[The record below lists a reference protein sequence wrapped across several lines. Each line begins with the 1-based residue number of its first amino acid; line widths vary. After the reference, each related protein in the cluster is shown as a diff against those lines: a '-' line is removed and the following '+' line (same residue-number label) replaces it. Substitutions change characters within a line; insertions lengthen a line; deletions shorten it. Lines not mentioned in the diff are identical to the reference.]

1 MIRLFHVSDLHFG
14 CEDRVA
20 LDWFRACVA
29 NERPDA
35 VAITGDLTMR
45 ARTREFEACCD
56 WILSLGAPVTV
67 EVGNHDLPY
76 FNLFERFVTPYRRI
90 RKIERL
96 VERELDLPGLSI
108 VPLKTTAR
116 AQLRF
121 NWSRGWVGPRALAR
135 TIRSIDAIAEPQVVL
150 VTAHH
155 PLVEANTK
163 GKALTKG
170 GERALAALARA
181 RATAVLSG
189 HVHDPFDMIK
199 ETAHGPIRMI
209 GAGTLS
215 KRIRST
221 PPSFN
226 QLNIE
231 NGALNV
237 RVRTFGENIPKQDM
251 LIHDVPPNAEP
262 PGPGDPVAPVGATK
276 ASPTPSGE
284 GLAAGQ

>member
-14 CEDRVA
+14 CEDARA
-20 LDWFRACVA
+20 LDWFAACVA

-45 ARTREFEACCD
+45 ARSHEFQAACD
-56 WILSLGAPVTV
+56 WILKLGAPVTV

-76 FNLFERFVTPYRRI
+76 FNLLARFFMPYARI
-90 RKIERL
+90 RRIERL
-96 VERELDLPGLSI
+96 VERELDLPGVSI

-116 AQLRF
+116 AQWRF
-121 NWSRGWVGPRALAR
+121 NWSRGWVGPRVLAKTIKAIEALPER
-135 TIRSIDAIAEPQVVL
+135 KVVL
-150 VTAHH
+150 ITAHH

-170 GERALAALARA
+170 GQRALTALAKA

-189 HVHDPFDMIK
+189 HVHDPFDLWK
-199 ETAHGPIRMI
+199 DTESGSIRMI

-221 PPSFN
+221 PCSFN
-226 QLNIE
+226 ELRIVD
-231 NGALNV
+231 GTVDV
-237 RVRTFGENIPKQDM
+237 RVRTYGEDVSTADM
-251 LIHDVPPNAEP
+251 QIDDVPPNALP
-262 PGPGDPVAPVGATK
+262 PGPGEPVAAVGAER
-276 ASPTPSGE
+276 PSTSLGMN
-284 GLAAGQ
+284 GSAN

>member
-14 CEDRVA
+14 CEDRQA
-20 LDWFRACVA
+20 LDWFAACVA
-29 NERPDA
+29 NEKPDA

-90 RKIERL
+90 RRIERL

-121 NWSRGWVGPRALAR
+121 NWSRGWVGPNALKKAI
-135 TIRSIDAIAEPQVVL
+135 TCIDAIAEPQVVL
-150 VTAHH
+150 ITAHH

-170 GERALAALARA
+170 GERALAALAKA

-189 HVHDPFDMIK
+189 HVHDPFDLVK
-199 ETAHGPIRMI
+199 ETPDGAIRMI

-226 QLNIE
+226 QLDIE
-231 NGALNV
+231 HGELKV
-237 RVRTFGENIPKQDM
+237 RVRTFGEQVPTADM
-251 LIHDVPPNAEP
+251 QIDDVPANALP
-262 PGPGDPVAPVGATK
+262 PGPGDPVAPV
-276 ASPTPSGE
+276 
-284 GLAAGQ
+284 AAGPTV

>member
-20 LDWFRACVA
+20 LDWFRERVA
-29 NERPDA
+29 AEKPDA
-35 VAITGDLTMR
+35 IALTGDLTMR
-45 ARTREFEACCD
+45 ARTREFDACCD
-56 WILSLGAPVTV
+56 WILSLDAPVTV

-76 FNLFERFVTPYRRI
+76 FNLIERFFTPYRRI
-90 RKIERL
+90 RRIERL
-96 VERELDLPGLSI
+96 VERELDLSGVSI

-135 TIRSIDAIAEPQVVL
+135 TCTAIHALSNRQTVF

-155 PLVEANTK
+155 PLVEANTR

-181 RATAVLSG
+181 GVTAVLSG
-189 HVHDPFDMIK
+189 HVHDPFDLVK
-199 ETAHGPIRMI
+199 ETANGPIRMI

-226 QLNIE
+226 QLTIE
-231 NGALNV
+231 DGAV
-237 RVRTFGENIPKQDM
+237 AVKVRTFGEDIPTSAMQID
-251 LIHDVPPNAEP
+251 DVPPNALPPEP
-262 PGPGDPVAPVGATK
+262 GEPVARVGA
-276 ASPTPSGE
+276 
-284 GLAAGQ
+284 GLEAPGRA

>member
-1 MIRLFHVSDLHFG
+1 MTRLFHISDLHFG
-14 CEDRVA
+14 CEDRAA
-20 LDWFRACVA
+20 LAWVRDRIAA
-29 NERPDA
+29 EKPDA

-45 ARTREFEACCD
+45 ARTREFDACCD
-56 WILSLGAPVTV
+56 WILSLAAPVTV

-76 FNLFERFVTPYRRI
+76 FNLLERFFTPYRRI

-96 VERELDLPGLSI
+96 VERELDLPGVSI

-121 NWSRGWVGPRALAR
+121 NWSRGWVGPRVLAKAIRCIEALP
-135 TIRSIDAIAEPQVVL
+135 EGQVVL

-155 PLVEANTK
+155 PLVEANTR

-170 GERALAALARA
+170 GERALAALAKA

-199 ETAHGPIRMI
+199 ETANGPIRMI

-221 PPSFN
+221 PCSFN
-226 QLNIE
+226 EIVIE
-231 NGALNV
+231 GRAV
-237 RVRTFGENIPKQDM
+237 SVKVRTFGENIPKEAM
-251 LIHDVPPNAEP
+251 LIDDVPANAEP
-262 PGPGDPVAPVGATK
+262 PGPGDPIAGVSVISDPLPGGERATQR
-276 ASPTPSGE
+276 S
-284 GLAAGQ
+284 